1 MSDLTLTTAS
11 WVSFLAQ
18 STAQTRATAW
28 AGWFPSGA
36 SIDFLDAGGATI
48 RTVTTGVW
56 TVGALQ
62 SGYYPVIPGTYT
74 DSGAGGGTAVEAV
87 FKDGATERFR
97 CSVGVRDPVT
107 QAIVRPGFYL
117 LAAELVDG
125 VKLKRG
131 GFAVLVGPPPAVG
144 NSEPVNTVA
153 PSISGTAAVWQVLT
167 CTPGAWTGNPVPTVT
182 RQWYRG
188 ASAIAGATGLAY
200 TLASADVG
208 AIITVVE
215 TATNVVGP
223 RTATSNALGPVSSG
237 ALAFTPPAQVD
248 IYQSGTYDLSQH
260 VSGGVPPYSG
270 YAVDSGTLPSGVTL
284 DASSGILSATAGA
297 TVALSGDID
306 IGVDDSA
313 VAPSPGILP
322 TFSVLSAVGGS
333 NLPFAFGH
341 AFKQGDVPAGQFVN
355 SDLTDW
361 QAVPTT
367 YWPDGSLR
375 HAIIAGRA
383 TCSANVLKSIA
394 LSVSATNRSGTAL
407 TEADLAAAMP
417 TVTLAASG
425 DSFTLNSLVGTA
437 ARHRTVCSGPVMS
450 NWIYRRA
457 IAGSTTLVAWFDVR
471 LYKGGAVEIFP
482 WAENCPLLL
491 STTND
496 IRTWTLTIAGVQRFS
511 QSIDIKHHT
520 RIPLINNS
528 ASAFKHWSYWTG
540 TDPQIE
546 PKHDTAYMMAS
557 RIVPNYGWRSPTS
570 AAYGSGTTQTY
581 TPNWIGDGGTG
592 LNSTG
597 WQQRIGVHPN
607 NMALFLSSGA
617 DARAYR
623 SMMANGLAGGSW
635 SIHARDEGYGNEP
648 LVFSNRPTLWQQGRP
663 GTGGQNGTGDDASH
677 QPQYAMIPWLVSGRW
692 WFLDEAL
699 MWVAS
704 NYLWQSPTNR
714 NNADGVILS
723 FTNNETRGAAWA
735 LLHLAQTLAI
745 TPTAHPCYASLLA
758 SMNANVLSYHGRYV
772 AGTLDGGTFLNNL
785 GVLGHHSSSGD
796 SPYGTPGGV
805 NAWWAAPWIESY
817 MAIVFGEI
825 YNLNLP
831 ISASAQLVAV
841 RDHGYKFPVGLFGDG
856 SVGNFN
862 WRRASAY
869 KLPIGTDSIGF
880 PPDTWYTD
888 FGQCYAA
895 YCAGL
900 GLNAGV
906 SAASG
911 LSFFDN
917 ENEADTPATGE
928 DFTQS
933 FLGMNL
939 VALAYA
945 AEHGAPGAAAARARA
960 ESSSSWALTNS
971 GPLNYNNLPVWGIS
985 PRPA

>member
-1 MSDLTLTTAS
+1 MAITLDPATQNEYLVGATVVARAQGVVAAFTGTVTCKIYDGSDVEKAAATFDSPWAS
-11 WVSFLAQ
+11 A
-18 STAQTRATAW
+18 
-28 AGWFPSGA
+28 
-36 SIDFLDAGGATI
+36 IGATI
-48 RTVTTGVW
+48 TIGEVGKLIVSDGGTPDDNWYVEISNGTRWLRGTFGLLGSGKDFTWSASTFATGQQAELGTVTLTASVPVTTSAPSNTAVPVINGTPQVGQVLSVTDGVW
-56 TVGALQ
+56 
-62 SGYYPVIPGTYT
+62 SGSPTPTYT
-74 DSGAGGGTAVEAV
+74 Y
-87 FKDGATERFR
+87 RWN
-97 CSVGVRDPVT
+97 
-107 QAIVRPGFYL
+107 
-117 LAAELVDG
+117 
-125 VKLKRG
+125 RG
-131 GFAVLVGPPPAVG
+131 GVDLPGQ
-144 NSEPVNTVA
+144 
-153 PSISGTAAVWQVLT
+153 TAAT
-167 CTPGAWTGNPVPTVT
+167 
-182 RQWYRG
+182 
-188 ASAIAGATGLAY
+188 Y
-200 TLASADVG
+200 TLVSADEG
-208 AIITVVE
+208 AMIGARV
-215 TATNVVGP
+215 TATNSAGSASASATAVGP
-223 RTATSNALGPVSSG
+223 IDPLVSALTFSG
-237 ALAFTPPAQVD
+237 LPSPIPLYQGGTFSLAS
-248 IYQSGTYDLSQH
+248 Y
-260 VSGGVPPYSG
+260 VSGGVTPYTFS
-270 YAVDSGTLPSGVTL
+270 YTGTLPSGVSL
-284 DASSGILSATAGA
+284 DASPGVLTATSSATLG
-297 TVALSGDID
+297 TSGSIQFH
-306 IGVDDSA
+306 VDDSA
-313 VAPSPGILP
+313 AVASLP
-322 TFSVLSAVGGS
+322 TFGITSSVGGT

-341 AFKQGDVPAGQFVN
+341 VFVEGDIPSGSYVN

-407 TEADLAAAMP
+407 TEADLAAALP
-417 TVTLAASG
+417 TTTLVAGG

-450 NWIYRRA
+450 NWIYRRQ

-471 LYKGGAVEIFP
+471 LYVGGAVEIFP

-520 RIPLINNS
+520 RVPLINNTA
-528 ASAFKHWSYWTG
+528 ASFKHWSYWTG

-546 PKHDTAYMMAS
+546 PKHDTAYMMATKL
-557 RIVPNYGWRSPTS
+557 VPNYGWRSPTS
-570 AAYGSGTTQTY
+570 AAYSSGTTQTY
-581 TPNWIGDGGTG
+581 SPNWIGDGGTA
-592 LNSTG
+592 LNNVG
-597 WQQRIGVHPN
+597 WQPRIGVHPN
-607 NMALFLSSGA
+607 NMALFLSSSA

-648 LVFSNRPTLWQQGRP
+648 LVFSNRSTLWQQGRP

-677 QPQYAMIPWLVSGRW
+677 QPQYAMIPWLVTGRW

-723 FTNNETRGAAWA
+723 FANNETRGAAWA
-735 LLHLAQTLAI
+735 LLHLGQALAI
-745 TPTAHPCYASLLA
+745 TPTTHPCYASLLA

-785 GVLGHHSSSGD
+785 GVLGHYSSGGD
-796 SPYGTPGGV
+796 SAYGTPGGV
-805 NAWWAAPWIESY
+805 NAWWAAPWMESY
-817 MAIVFGEI
+817 MATVFGEL

-856 SVGNFN
+856 SAGNFN

-869 KLPIGTDSIGF
+869 KLPIGTDSIDF

-895 YCAGL
+895 YCAGI

-917 ENEADTPATGE
+917 ENEADTPANGE

-960 ESSSSWALTNS
+960 ESSSSWPLTNS
-971 GPLNYNNLPVWGIS
+971 GPLNYNNLPVWGIA
-985 PRPA
+985 PRSA